1 MQQYGPFLVVV
12 PLSTLPAWQWQL
24 AQWAPDLN
32 VIAYTGNGESR
43 KIIREYEMYDQKKKL
58 KFNLLLTT
66 YEYVLKD
73 RFDLDKIKW
82 QYMAVD
88 EVRLLISGTLM
99 PVTDIYI
106 CIVGPSSKEFGLPAL
121 RGTFEL

>member
-43 KIIREYEMYDQKKKL
+43 RTIRDYELYDNKRKL

-73 RFDLDKIKW
+73 RYDLDKIKW

-88 EVRLLISGTLM
+88 EVRVRFISLSRPPANHLLRPTRH
-99 PVTDIYI
+99 
-106 CIVGPSSKEFGLPAL
+106 IV
-121 RGTFEL
+121 

>member
-24 AQWAPDLN
+24 DLWAPDLN
-32 VIAYTGNGESR
+32 VIAYTGNSESR
-43 KIIREYEMYDQKKKL
+43 KVIRDYELYDNKKKL

-73 RFDLDKIKW
+73 RHDLDKIKW

-88 EVRLLISGTLM
+88 EVSMRLRDSDFST
-99 PVTDIYI
+99 
-106 CIVGPSSKEFGLPAL
+106 VGQRSPPMLD
-121 RGTFEL
+121 RHID

>member
-32 VIAYTGNGESR
+32 VIAYTGNSESR
-43 KIIREYEMYDQKKKL
+43 KMIRDYEFGPTKKL

-73 RFDLDKIKW
+73 KYDLDKIRW

-88 EVRLLISGTLM
+88 EVSGVPRACGSETSE
-99 PVTDIYI
+99 Y
-106 CIVGPSSKEFGLPAL
+106 
-121 RGTFEL
+121 

>member
-32 VIAYTGNGESR
+32 VIAYTGNSESR
-43 KIIREYEMYDQKKKL
+43 RTIRDYELYDNKKKL

-66 YEYVLKD
+66 YEYILKD

-88 EVRLLISGTLM
+88 EVSNLFLSAIAILADESMLGASLE
-99 PVTDIYI
+99 
-106 CIVGPSSKEFGLPAL
+106 KL
-121 RGTFEL
+121 RFAII